1 MAISALPARH
11 RLRLLHP
18 GHPVTNR
25 RRHYLVANYGP
36 FQRNTGGGRH
46 SLGIGWLNS
55 GFLAQPYT
63 AIFVSVWMWSGFS
76 MLFYL
81 AGLPLI
87 DVSGLD
93 AARVDG
99 ANGFQ
104 IATRIIFPLLR
115 STHLSLLLGI
125 FGSLKTFEL
134 VYAMTQGGPARSSE
148 MLPTYA
154 FEQAFQL
161 QSVGYRATISVIL
174 SVVSSLSMI
183 RALGSGFVTGD
194 HE

>member
-1 MAISALPARH
+1 
-11 RLRLLHP
+11 
-18 GHPVTNR
+18 
-25 RRHYLVANYGP
+25 
-36 FQRNTGGGRH
+36 
-46 SLGIGWLNS
+46 
-55 GFLAQPYT
+55 
-63 AIFVSVWMWSGFS
+63 
-76 MLFYL
+76 
-81 AGLPLI
+81 
-87 DVSGLD
+87 
-93 AARVDG
+93 
-99 ANGFQ
+99 
-104 IATRIIFPLLR
+104 
-115 STHLSLLLGI
+115 LLLGI